1 MNHTKPSPC
10 VQNHHL
16 QIIRHRLKA
25 EQINKLLLTKNSY
38 NYFIILNINKKAGLP
53 NWQHFFK
60 RHSTLNIQ
68 NSKFC
73 ELCPHPI
80 ICGLKWASTPYEAG
94 TESRRISREA
104 KPANAKVLPIGRF
117 LQWLRAEPVIYPNA
131 VLMSSR
137 SDFIHRREF
146 HCSRQRTFATTISL
160 SSLLCK
166 AQPKK
171 TNCLCC

>member
-53 NWQHFFK
+53 NWQH
-60 RHSTLNIQ
+60 
-68 NSKFC
+68 
-73 ELCPHPI
+73 CPHPI

-117 LQWLRAEPVIYPNA
+117 LQWVRAEPVIYPNA
-131 VLMSSR
+131 VLISSR